1 MMGDRTHEVRVLV
14 VEDAPEFRMLI
25 TRSLEADGF
34 VVEAVDD
41 GEHAIGR
48 ARTWGP
54 DVIVLDLGLPKMG
67 GLEVCRQVRTFSDA
81 YVVMLTARSEE
92 VDRLIGLAVGADD
105 YMIKPFSPRE
115 LVARI
120 RAMLR
125 RSRLPSD
132 DGEERVGDLSINSAS
147 REVRVGR
154 VQVELT
160 RVEFELL
167 NLLSSSPTVVFSRAR
182 LLERVWGPRSE

>member
-1 MMGDRTHEVRVLV
+1 MSRSRSTCPASSSSWTRLWRSGDSGRRFEGRAMMGDRTHEVRVLV

-92 VDRLIGLAVGADD
+92 VD
-105 YMIKPFSPRE
+105 
-115 LVARI
+115 
-120 RAMLR
+120 
-125 RSRLPSD
+125 
-132 DGEERVGDLSINSAS
+132 
-147 REVRVGR
+147 
-154 VQVELT
+154 
-160 RVEFELL
+160 
-167 NLLSSSPTVVFSRAR
+167 
-182 LLERVWGPRSE
+182 